1 MNWQLWRLRG
11 LMSWRWFRSNRLQL
25 LLALTGV
32 ITGVAAVVAVDA
44 ARQAVASSFSSGM
57 LALQGRASH
66 TVTATGSASI
76 SLQQYAQ
83 LRQQA
88 GNLPLAPLSAF
99 RLRHVD
105 GDLLQVQAV
114 DLISEL
120 QWAQLEDND
129 SATDTGAALTQ
140 IADSD
145 MADWLA
151 GAPLVLVSEN
161 LLARVEAG
169 VLKVFTPA
177 SASLQPPAQPPEDTG
192 ATLALRVAGSLSAA
206 AAPDDTV
213 IMEQS
218 LAARLRG
225 SEAIDQVRVAL
236 TTQQAQSLTGQL
248 PDGLQLQPVERG
260 DSGMSAAFA
269 LNLQAMGLLAL
280 LMGVLLVYST
290 FRLLLLQR
298 EAQNRLR
305 HLLGE
310 QQAQHWLEM
319 LLEALLLGVLGALFG
334 WLAGL
339 LLADLV
345 LNWLQQTL
353 SDLFSSTGF
362 AARAMGWRSAALAAL
377 TGVGSSLLAM
387 LPMLTRWWRGRH
399 TGRQQ
404 HRFFLAQTL
413 DLRVALALLLLLVAA
428 LLLWLQTS
436 LLAALAALFAVT
448 MAWLLLSQ
456 RLLMLLA
463 RALHALSSMRTPLL
477 ALASARLRDAIPKMT
492 PALAALILALAT
504 IVGVSSMISSFRNSV
519 IDWLQITLSAP
530 VYLSND
536 GQTMPAELL
545 QQIDRQPLVAATGW
559 LHALPARLSTS
570 PDDDMQLL
578 LLDLPARG
586 QGSYRM
592 LDGVSV
598 WTEQQADQRKQPGP
612 DANPAIAVMAG
623 ETLARRQSL
632 QVGQTLM
639 LQVAGQTRRVSIVGV
654 FQDYSAGSGRLIA
667 RRTHWPDAPELPT
680 SLAVYLDQ
688 DQVETFR
695 DWLQRKLDPASAV
708 RMISAERVKAETLRI
723 FDQTFLL
730 TRALRWILALVA
742 MVGVSGALLA
752 LQLERRQ
759 ELRLLHQLGLSGG
772 EQRRLLSF
780 EALFLAI
787 LAMLLALPLGYLLG
801 WLLTEIINL
810 RAFGWHIDLTVL
822 ASHWLLMIAVALL
835 AGLLAAGMAMLA
847 NRQQDAASGDLI

>member
-44 ARQAVASSFSSGM
+44 ARLAVASSFESGM
-57 LALQGRASH
+57 LALQGRATH
-66 TVTATGSASI
+66 TITTTDQAPI
-76 SLQQYAQ
+76 SLQQYRQ
-83 LRQQA
+83 LRQRI
-88 GNLPLAPLSAF
+88 GNLPLAPLTSF
-99 RLRHVD
+99 RLRHVN

-120 QWAQLEDND
+120 QWAQLDTDN
-129 SATDTGAALTQ
+129 SGTGSGAALTQ

-145 MADWLA
+145 LADWLA
-151 GAPLVLVSEN
+151 GAPLVLVSDN
-161 LLARVEAG
+161 LLAQVDAG
-169 VLKVFTPA
+169 VLLIKPPQQQPA
-177 SASLQPPAQPPEDTG
+177 G
-192 ATLALRVAGSLSAA
+192 ATLALRVVGSLAPA
-206 AAPDDTV
+206 TAPDDTL

-218 LAARLRG
+218 LAAALLDTD
-225 SEAIDQVRVAL
+225 AIEQIRIAL
-236 TTQQAQSLTGQL
+236 DAEQAQAMASKL
-248 PDGLQLQPVERG
+248 PSGLQLQPV
-260 DSGMSAAFA
+260 DSGNNGMSAAFA

-290 FRLLLLQR
+290 FRLLILQR
-298 EAQNRLR
+298 EPQNHLR

-310 QQAQHWLEM
+310 KRVQHWLEM
-319 LLEALLLGVLGALFG
+319 LLEALLLGLIGSALG

-353 SDLFSSTGF
+353 DDLFARGGF
-362 AARAMGWRSAALAAL
+362 GAQAIGWRSVALAAL
-377 TGVGSSLLAM
+377 TGVGSSLLAI
-387 LPMLTRWWRGRH
+387 LPMLMLWWRPPGSAQPAPRHALVAWLDGRS
-399 TGRQQ
+399 
-404 HRFFLAQTL
+404 L
-413 DLRVALALLLLLVAA
+413 LALLLLLAA
-428 LLLWLQTS
+428 ILLLWLQTS

-504 IVGVSSMISSFRNSV
+504 IVGVSSMISSFRDSV

-536 GQTMPAELL
+536 GQPMPPALL
-545 QQIDRQPLVAATGW
+545 QQIASMPTVTATGW
-559 LHALPARLSTS
+559 LHALAAQLPADQSDAT
-570 PDDDMQLL
+570 QLI
-578 LLDLPARG
+578 LLDLPAPG
-586 QGSYRM
+586 QDSYRM
-592 LDGVSV
+592 LSGVSL
-598 WTEQQADQRKQPGP
+598 WSAQQSNEHKQAGP
-612 DANPAIAVMAG
+612 DATPAIAVMAG
-623 ETLARRQSL
+623 ETLARRQRL
-632 QVGQTLM
+632 QVGQTLT
-639 LQVAGQTRRVSIVGV
+639 LQVAGQARSVNIVGI
-654 FQDYSAGSGRLIA
+654 FQDYSAGGGRFIA
-667 RRTHWPDAPELPT
+667 KREQWPDAPELPT
-680 SLAVYLDQ
+680 SLAVYMPSE
-688 DQVETFR
+688 QVEVFR

-708 RMISAERVKAETLRI
+708 RMISAERVKSETLRI

-772 EQRRLLSF
+772 EQRRLLLF

-847 NRQQDAASGDLI
+847 NRQQSAASGELI